1 MPELTPHSACFKFLL
16 RFGKLSEGLNSRT
29 LIEEQNDRR
38 YNLRRSFNMAE
49 EKLLTI
55 RDVSLILGISEK
67 EVIELAERGEI
78 PAYKVGGVYLRFKR
92 QQVED
97 FRRKSKLHLPPQ
109 KVSAEK
115 SSLRERL
122 DDFFYFN
129 DFYILAFLL
138 ILLIVVMIFK
148 GY

>member
-1 MPELTPHSACFKFLL
+1 
-16 RFGKLSEGLNSRT
+16 
-29 LIEEQNDRR
+29 
-38 YNLRRSFNMAE
+38 MAE

-55 RDVSLILGISEK
+55 RDVSIILGASEK
-67 EVIELAERGEI
+67 EVIDLAERGQI

-97 FRRKSKLHLPPQ
+97 FKKRFKPPPQ
-109 KVSAEK
+109 KKIISQS
-115 SSLRERL
+115 SSLKEKI

-138 ILLIVVMIFK
+138 ILLIVVIIFK